1 MFTILEN
8 FRTAEVQ
15 LTSQSPNNTDLAV
28 MLIPQFNPPANFY
41 LFKVN
46 NRSTRIKV

>member
-28 MLIPQFNPPANFY
+28 MLIPQFNPQLTFTCS
-41 LFKVN
+41 K
-46 NRSTRIKV
+46 STIGALE